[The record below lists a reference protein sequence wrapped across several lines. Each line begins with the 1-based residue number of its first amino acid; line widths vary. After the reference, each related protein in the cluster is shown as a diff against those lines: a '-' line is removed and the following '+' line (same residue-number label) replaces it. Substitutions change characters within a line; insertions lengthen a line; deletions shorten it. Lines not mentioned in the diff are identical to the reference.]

1 MNSTLF
7 ISIEETGSSPLVA
20 DKVEAIL
27 SFHRPEASKH
37 NSTPVQA
44 SSTQT
49 FSVPNAIEEIQW
61 YFEKYSDE
69 PFSKIRAESA
79 RACINSQASLLFEE
93 LHLDDASFS
102 MQGFTHIVLEII
114 DGPNLSKITWE
125 ALESP
130 ELWKD
135 SIQVTVCRVVVG
147 DKAQLQRAPTF
158 SNSPRCTNVLL
169 VVARKLRDP
178 IDPRIIAGPLVQRLN
193 QDRSGSVS
201 VDIVRPGT
209 IEAFLKCLQ
218 KKDYDVVHLDVHG
231 TVEYGQYVP

>member
-7 ISIEETGSSPLVA
+7 ISIQETGSGPVVA
-20 DKVEAIL
+20 NKVEVIL
-27 SFHRPEASKH
+27 SFHRPEASEH
-37 NSTPVQA
+37 NSTTVQA
-44 SSTQT
+44 PSTRIC
-49 FSVPNAIEEIQW
+49 SVPNAIEEIQW

-69 PFSKIRAESA
+69 PFSKIRAENA

-93 LHLDDASFS
+93 LHLDGASFS

-114 DGPNLSKITWE
+114 DGPNMSKITWE

-130 ELWKD
+130 DFWKD
-135 SIQVTVCRVVVG
+135 SIQVTVCRIVMG

-158 SNSPRCTNVLL
+158 SNAPRCTNVLL
-169 VVARKLRDP
+169 VVARKLSDP
-178 IDPRIIAGPLVQRLN
+178 IDPRIIAGPLVQRLS

-209 IEAFLKCLQ
+209 IEAFLKCLR

-231 TVEYGQYVP
+231 IVKYGQHVP